1 MKTADDGMNLYCSIC
16 GKSIR
21 FHSKIKC
28 ENQTWVNKFVPKE
41 EEVEVL
47 VEDTEPELEVEV
59 EDADNAKE
67 EEASEE
73 VVEEEESDD
82 DDEDLEAYLEALPV
96 KELKKLCEE
105 ADLSKKGKKADLV
118 ARLLE

>member
-28 ENQTWVNKFVPKE
+28 ENQTWVKEFVPKE
-41 EEVEVL
+41 VEEEAL
-47 VEDTEPELEVEV
+47 VEDTEPELE
-59 EDADNAKE
+59 AKV
-67 EEASEE
+67 EEAGEE
-73 VVEEEESDD
+73 VVEEEESL
-82 DDEDLEAYLEALPV
+82 DDEDLEAYFKELPV
-96 KELKKLCEE
+96 KELKKLCKE
-105 ADLSKKGKKADLV
+105 ADLSTKGKKADLV